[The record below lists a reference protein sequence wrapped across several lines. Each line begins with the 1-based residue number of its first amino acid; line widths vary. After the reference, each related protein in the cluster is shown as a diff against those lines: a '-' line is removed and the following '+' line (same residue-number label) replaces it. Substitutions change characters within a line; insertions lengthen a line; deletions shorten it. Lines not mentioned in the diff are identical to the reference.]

1 MINGLVLPTLS
12 RTQKRFMDE
21 ILSTLEKILEQRK
34 SAKDD
39 NSYVAS
45 LYNQGTD
52 KILNK
57 ISEESAEVIK
67 AAKDEGNDK
76 IIHEVADLWF
86 HTLVLLRHKN
96 ISVKEIETELIRRF
110 GVSGL
115 AEKAARTKSNEKKV
129 AKFSLVTQK
138 H

>member
-1 MINGLVLPTLS
+1 MINGSVLLTLS

-21 ILSTLEKILEQRK
+21 ILSTLENILEQRK
-34 SAKDD
+34 SATSD

-45 LYNQGTD
+45 LYSQGTD
-52 KILNK
+52 KILDK

-67 AAKDEGNDK
+67 AAQDEGNEK

-96 ISVKEIETELIRRF
+96 ISIKEIETELKRRF
-110 GVSGL
+110 GVSGHK
-115 AEKAARTKSNEKKV
+115 EKATRHKSNEKK
-129 AKFSLVTQK
+129 SS
-138 H
+138 

>member
-1 MINGLVLPTLS
+1 MINGSVLLTLL
-12 RTQKRFMDE
+12 RTQKRFMDK

-34 SAKDD
+34 SATAD
-39 NSYVAS
+39 NSYVSS

-52 KILNK
+52 KILDK

-67 AAKDEGNDK
+67 AAKDEGKDK

-96 ISVKEIETELIRRF
+96 ISIKEIETELIRRF
-110 GVSGL
+110 GISGHT
-115 AEKAARTKSNEKKV
+115 EKAARNKSNEEK
-129 AKFSLVTQK
+129 SS
-138 H
+138 

>member
-1 MINGLVLPTLS
+1 MLTLS

-34 SAKDD
+34 SATAD

-45 LYNQGTD
+45 LYNLGTD
-52 KILNK
+52 KILDK
-57 ISEESAEVIK
+57 ISEESAELIK
-67 AAKDEGNDK
+67 AAKDEDKDK

-96 ISVKEIETELIRRF
+96 ISIKEIETELMRRF
-110 GVSGL
+110 GVSGH
-115 AEKAARTKSNEKKV
+115 AEKAARNKSNEEKN
-129 AKFSLVTQK
+129 S
-138 H
+138 

>member
-1 MINGLVLPTLS
+1 MINGSVLLTLS

-34 SAKDD
+34 SATAD
-39 NSYVAS
+39 NSYVSS

-52 KILNK
+52 KILDK

-67 AAKDEGNDK
+67 AAKDESKDK

-96 ISVKEIETELIRRF
+96 ISIEEIETELIRRF
-110 GVSGL
+110 GISGHT
-115 AEKAARTKSNEKKV
+115 EKAARNKSTEEK
-129 AKFSLVTQK
+129 SS
-138 H
+138 

>member
-1 MINGLVLPTLS
+1 MINGSVLLTLS

-34 SAKDD
+34 SATAD

-45 LYNQGTD
+45 LYSQGTD
-52 KILNK
+52 KILDK

-67 AAKDEGNDK
+67 AAQDEGNDK

-96 ISVKEIETELIRRF
+96 ISIKEIETELTRRF
-110 GVSGL
+110 GVSGHT
-115 AEKAARTKSNEKKV
+115 EKATRHKSNEEK
-129 AKFSLVTQK
+129 SS
-138 H
+138 

>member
-1 MINGLVLPTLS
+1 MINGSVFLTLS
-12 RTQKRFMDE
+12 RIQKRFMDE

-34 SAKDD
+34 SATAD

-52 KILNK
+52 KILDK

-67 AAKDEGNDK
+67 ATKDEGKDK

-86 HTLVLLRHKN
+86 HILVLLRHKN
-96 ISVKEIETELIRRF
+96 ISIKEIETELMRRF
-110 GVSGL
+110 GVSGH
-115 AEKAARTKSNEKKV
+115 AEKATRTKANEEQ
-129 AKFSLVTQK
+129 SS
-138 H
+138 

>member
-1 MINGLVLPTLS
+1 MINGSALLTLL
-12 RTQKRFMDE
+12 RTQKKFMDE

-34 SAKDD
+34 SATSD

-52 KILNK
+52 KILDK
-57 ISEESAEVIK
+57 ISEESAEVIN
-67 AAKDEGNDK
+67 AAKDEGKDK

-96 ISVKEIETELIRRF
+96 ISIKEIETELIRRF
-110 GVSGL
+110 GVSGHT
-115 AEKAARTKSNEKKV
+115 EKTARYKSNEKKR
-129 AKFSLVTQK
+129 S
-138 H
+138 

>member
-1 MINGLVLPTLS
+1 MINGSVLLTLS

-34 SAKDD
+34 SETSD

-45 LYNQGTD
+45 LYSQGTD
-52 KILNK
+52 KILDK

-67 AAKDEGNDK
+67 AAQDEGNEK

-96 ISVKEIETELIRRF
+96 ISIKEIETELTRRF
-110 GVSGL
+110 GVSGHK
-115 AEKAARTKSNEKKV
+115 EKTTRHKSNEKK
-129 AKFSLVTQK
+129 SS
-138 H
+138 

>member
-1 MINGLVLPTLS
+1 MINGSVLPKLS
-12 RTQKRFMDE
+12 RIQKRFMDE

-34 SAKDD
+34 LATAD

-45 LYNQGTD
+45 LYSQGTD
-52 KILNK
+52 KILDK

-67 AAKDEGNDK
+67 AAKDEGKDK

-96 ISVKEIETELIRRF
+96 ISVEEIESELARRF
-110 GVSGL
+110 GISGHE
-115 AEKAARTKSNEKKV
+115 EKASRNK
-129 AKFSLVTQK
+129 
-138 H
+138 

>member
-12 RTQKRFMDE
+12 RIQKRFMDE

-34 SAKDD
+34 LETAE

-45 LYNQGTD
+45 LYSQGTN
-52 KILNK
+52 KILDK
-57 ISEESAEVIK
+57 ISEESAEVIE
-67 AAKDEGNDK
+67 AAKNEGKDK

-96 ISVKEIETELIRRF
+96 ISVKEIETELMRRF
-110 GVSGL
+110 GVSGHK
-115 AEKAARTKSNEKKV
+115 EKAARNKSDEGK
-129 AKFSLVTQK
+129 SS
-138 H
+138 

>member
-1 MINGLVLPTLS
+1 MINGLALLKLL
-12 RTQKRFMDE
+12 RTQKKFMDE

-34 SAKDD
+34 SATSDK
-39 NSYVAS
+39 SYVAS

-52 KILNK
+52 KILDK

-67 AAKDEGNDK
+67 AAQDEGNDK

-96 ISVKEIETELIRRF
+96 ISVKEIETELMRRF
-110 GVSGL
+110 GVSGHT
-115 AEKAARTKSNEKKV
+115 EKAARNKSTKEK
-129 AKFSLVTQK
+129 SS
-138 H
+138 

>member
-1 MINGLVLPTLS
+1 MINGIVLPTLS
-12 RTQKRFMDE
+12 RIQKRFMDE

-34 SAKDD
+34 LETAE

-45 LYNQGTD
+45 LYSQGTN
-52 KILNK
+52 KILDK

-67 AAKDEGNDK
+67 AAKDEGKDK

-110 GVSGL
+110 GVSGHL
-115 AEKAARTKSNEKKV
+115 EKAARNKSDEGK
-129 AKFSLVTQK
+129 SS
-138 H
+138 

>member
-12 RTQKRFMDE
+12 RIQKRFMDE

-34 SAKDD
+34 SATSD

-45 LYNQGTD
+45 LYSQGTN
-52 KILNK
+52 KILDK
-57 ISEESAEVIK
+57 ISEESAEVIE
-67 AAKDEGNDK
+67 AAKNEGKDK

-96 ISVKEIETELIRRF
+96 ISVKEIETELMRRF
-110 GVSGL
+110 GVSGHK
-115 AEKAARTKSNEKKV
+115 EKADRNKSDEGK
-129 AKFSLVTQK
+129 SS
-138 H
+138 

>member
-1 MINGLVLPTLS
+1 MINGSVLLTLS

-21 ILSTLEKILEQRK
+21 ILSTLENILEQRK
-34 SAKDD
+34 SETAD

-45 LYNQGTD
+45 LYSQGTD
-52 KILNK
+52 KILDK

-67 AAKDEGNDK
+67 AAQDEGNDK

-96 ISVKEIETELIRRF
+96 ISVKEIETELTRRF
-110 GVSGL
+110 GVSGHK
-115 AEKAARTKSNEKKV
+115 EKATRHKSN
-129 AKFSLVTQK
+129 
-138 H
+138 

>member
-1 MINGLVLPTLS
+1 MINGSVLLTLS

-34 SAKDD
+34 SATAD

-52 KILNK
+52 KILDK

-67 AAKDEGNDK
+67 AAQDEGNDK

-86 HTLVLLRHKN
+86 HTLVLLRHKG
-96 ISVKEIETELIRRF
+96 ISVKEIETELIHRF
-110 GVSGL
+110 GVSGHT
-115 AEKAARTKSNEKKV
+115 EKATRYKSNEKK
-129 AKFSLVTQK
+129 K
-138 H
+138 

>member
-1 MINGLVLPTLS
+1 MINGSVLLTLS

-34 SAKDD
+34 SATAD

-45 LYNQGTD
+45 LYSQGTD
-52 KILNK
+52 KILDK

-67 AAKDEGNDK
+67 AAQDEGNDK

-96 ISVKEIETELIRRF
+96 ISIKEIETELKRRF
-110 GVSGL
+110 GVSGHT
-115 AEKAARTKSNEKKV
+115 EKATRHKLNEEKS
-129 AKFSLVTQK
+129 S
-138 H
+138 

>member
-1 MINGLVLPTLS
+1 MINGSVLLTLS
-12 RTQKRFMDE
+12 RIQKRFMGE

-34 SAKDD
+34 SATAD

-52 KILNK
+52 KILDK
-57 ISEESAEVIK
+57 ISEESAEVIM
-67 AAKDEGNDK
+67 AAKEEGNDK

-96 ISVKEIETELIRRF
+96 INVKEIETELIRRF
-110 GVSGL
+110 GVSGHI
-115 AEKAARTKSNEKKV
+115 EKEARNKSKEKK
-129 AKFSLVTQK
+129 SS
-138 H
+138 

>member
-1 MINGLVLPTLS
+1 MINGSVLLTLS
-12 RTQKRFMDE
+12 KTQKRSMDE

-34 SAKDD
+34 SATAD
-39 NSYVAS
+39 NSYVSS

-52 KILNK
+52 KILDK

-67 AAKDEGNDK
+67 AAKDEGKDK

-96 ISVKEIETELIRRF
+96 IGIKEIETELIRRF
-110 GVSGL
+110 GESGH
-115 AEKAARTKSNEKKV
+115 AEKAARTKSNEEK
-129 AKFSLVTQK
+129 SS
-138 H
+138 

>member
-1 MINGLVLPTLS
+1 MINGSALPTLS

-34 SAKDD
+34 SATAD

-45 LYNQGTD
+45 LYSQGTD
-52 KILNK
+52 KILDK

-67 AAKDEGNDK
+67 AAQNEGNEK

-96 ISVKEIETELIRRF
+96 ISIKEIETELTRRF
-110 GVSGL
+110 GISGHT
-115 AEKAARTKSNEKKV
+115 EKATR
-129 AKFSLVTQK
+129 
-138 H
+138 

>member
-1 MINGLVLPTLS
+1 MINGSVLLTLL

-34 SAKDD
+34 SATAD

-52 KILNK
+52 KILDK
-57 ISEESAEVIK
+57 ISEESAEVIM
-67 AAKDEGNDK
+67 AAKEEGNDK

-96 ISVKEIETELIRRF
+96 ISIKEIETELIRRF
-110 GVSGL
+110 GVSGH
-115 AEKAARTKSNEKKV
+115 AERADRNKPNEEKSSKI
-129 AKFSLVTQK
+129 
-138 H
+138 

>member
-1 MINGLVLPTLS
+1 MINGSVLLTLS

-34 SAKDD
+34 SETAD

-45 LYNQGTD
+45 LYSQGTD
-52 KILNK
+52 KILDK

-67 AAKDEGNDK
+67 AAQDEGNDK

-96 ISVKEIETELIRRF
+96 ISIKEIETELTRRF
-110 GVSGL
+110 GVSGHT
-115 AEKAARTKSNEKKV
+115 EKAARHKSNEEK
-129 AKFSLVTQK
+129 SS
-138 H
+138 

>member
-1 MINGLVLPTLS
+1 
-12 RTQKRFMDE
+12 MDE

-34 SAKDD
+34 SATSDK
-39 NSYVAS
+39 SYVAS

-52 KILNK
+52 KILDK

-67 AAKDEGNDK
+67 AAQDEGNDK

-96 ISVKEIETELIRRF
+96 ISIKEIETELILRF
-110 GVSGL
+110 GISGHT
-115 AEKAARTKSNEKKV
+115 EKATRKKSNEGK
-129 AKFSLVTQK
+129 SN
-138 H
+138 

>member
-1 MINGLVLPTLS
+1 MINGSVLLTLS

-34 SAKDD
+34 TTTAD

-52 KILNK
+52 KILDK
-57 ISEESAEVIK
+57 ISEESAEVIM

-96 ISVKEIETELIRRF
+96 ISIKEIETELIRRF
-110 GVSGL
+110 GVSGHV
-115 AEKAARTKSNEKKV
+115 EKAARNKSDEGK
-129 AKFSLVTQK
+129 SS
-138 H
+138 

>member
-1 MINGLVLPTLS
+1 MINGLALLTLL
-12 RTQKRFMDE
+12 RTQKKFMDE

-34 SAKDD
+34 SATAD

-52 KILNK
+52 KILDK

-67 AAKDEGNDK
+67 AVKDEGKDK

-96 ISVKEIETELIRRF
+96 ISIKEIETELIRRF
-110 GVSGL
+110 GISGHT
-115 AEKAARTKSNEKKV
+115 EKAARNQSNEEK
-129 AKFSLVTQK
+129 SS
-138 H
+138 